1 MSLSIT
7 QQAGVVSQNTYV
19 HQCGYPVYYS
29 ARESSYASYSD
40 FKYIFR
46 IYDQNGLLSTNN
58 ILPNPT
64 YGVGTFSPNLII
76 KSKFYNNFNPL
87 MTSNNLFASC
97 PGSIQNYRVDV
108 LTYYNG
114 NTGSTL
120 SCNKV
125 MGVDANYFD
134 FNFVN
139 HSLTSTNSKA
149 LTKRDAT
156 TKLKLTK
163 NQYATLRFLNG
174 KLLYSTILYT
184 SRFFELYLTIYRA
197 NGTVDEYNTY

>member
-1 MSLSIT
+1 
-7 QQAGVVSQNTYV
+7 
-19 HQCGYPVYYS
+19 
-29 ARESSYASYSD
+29 
-40 FKYIFR
+40 
-46 IYDQNGLLSTNN
+46 
-58 ILPNPT
+58 
-64 YGVGTFSPNLII
+64 
-76 KSKFYNNFNPL
+76 
-87 MTSNNLFASC
+87 
-97 PGSIQNYRVDV
+97 
-108 LTYYNG
+108 
-114 NTGSTL
+114 
-120 SCNKV
+120 

-139 HSLTSTNSKA
+139 HSLTSVNSKA